1 MGLAFG
7 VEMVQCTHGGFGAAG
22 RRRVNEL
29 SRVRGYHSDAMR
41 ASALATAL
49 LALTLTLPARGDD
62 LPDLGDV
69 SEATLSITQERGIGW
84 NIMRQMRESPN
95 YLDDAE
101 VVDYLNRIGYRLVAS
116 SPGARMDFVFFALRD
131 STVNAFAMPGGYIG
145 VHSGLILTAQSESE
159 LASVLAHEI
168 SHVTQR
174 HIARLL
180 NQQQRAGMT
189 SLVALALAILV
200 ARSNPQAAAGA
211 IVAAQAQ
218 TISSRLAF
226 TRDNER
232 EADRVGVGI
241 LERAGFDPHAMPV
254 FFDRLQRATRTYET
268 GAPTYLRTHPVTFER
283 IADIQNRVGSLPYR
297 QVPDSLDFHLVRAK
311 LRATQGDLREAVGFF
326 DEIIADRKFNNE
338 IAAHYGLVTALLR
351 AENAT
356 RAATEM
362 ATLTRMAPPH
372 PMLVGLDA
380 RLKTTQKNRQAA
392 LRILADGVKAW
403 PGDRSLGYDYAD
415 ALMAVNRPTEA
426 LDVLESQLL
435 KDQNDGRLYELEA
448 KAYAALSRPMMQ
460 HKSQAEA
467 YVSAGNLAAAVEQLQ
482 IALRNSDGDFYQMSS
497 IEARLSELRKFL
509 DKSQ

>member
-1 MGLAFG
+1 
-7 VEMVQCTHGGFGAAG
+7 
-22 RRRVNEL
+22 
-29 SRVRGYHSDAMR
+29 MR
-41 ASALATAL
+41 ASALVSLL
-49 LALTLTLPARGDD
+49 LALSLALPVRADD

-69 SEATLSITQERGIGW
+69 SEATLSIAQERGIGW

-101 VVDYLNRIGYRLVAS
+101 VLDYLNRIGFRLVAA
-116 SPGARMDFVFFALRD
+116 SPGARMDFSFFALRD
-131 STVNAFAMPGGYIG
+131 SSVNAFAMPGGYIG

-189 SLVALALAILV
+189 SLAALALAILV

-211 IVAAQAQ
+211 IAAAQAQ
-218 TISSRLAF
+218 TLSSRLAF

-232 EADRVGVGI
+232 EADRVGVGV

-283 IADIQNRVGSLPYR
+283 IADVQNRVGSLPYR

-311 LRATQGDLREAVGFF
+311 LRATQGDFRDAVAFF
-326 DEIIADRKFNNE
+326 DEVIAERKFNNE

-351 AENAT
+351 AENVS
-356 RAATEM
+356 RAALEM
-362 ATLTRMAPPH
+362 ITLTRLAPPH
-372 PMLVGLDA
+372 PMLVTLDA
-380 RLKTTQKNRQAA
+380 RLKTAQKNRPAA
-392 LRILADGVKAW
+392 LRILADGVKTW
-403 PGDRSLGYDYAD
+403 PGDRALGYDFAE
-415 ALMAVNRPTEA
+415 ALLAVNRAGEA
-426 LDVLESQLL
+426 LDVLEGQLL
-435 KDQNDGRLYELEA
+435 KDQNDGRLYQLEA

-467 YVSAGNLAAAVEQLQ
+467 YVSAGNLAAAIEQLQ
-482 IALRNSDGDFYQMSS
+482 LALRNGDGDFYQMSS
-497 IEARLSELRKFL
+497 IEARLRELRGFL
-509 DKSQ
+509 DKPQ